1 MYALHTRFSTFGA
14 DLNAQSVITKKRKK
28 ILNRSSVGES
38 LLRVR
43 CWLGDACLP
52 ACLPLPHNNP
62 EEKCVFAEQD
72 KKAFFFCPKI
82 DALFF
87 SCFAAE
93 VEKKLLHI
101 LLAVQEKKRERASKH
116 SVFPQNFQNFLS
128 SFFFPLP
135 PLLLLP
141 PFLPPTQGHPAPTEM
156 CLLLFTA
163 RTRARRSKNGALF
176 FLSISKPTTGDPF
189 SMRASLNHFFLNAC
203 SGSLLSPSP
212 PSFSLFGSS
221 LSAWPLPR
229 KKSFHSLSSL
239 FLLLLLLLL
248 PSKSDRE
255 RERGF
260 NFNVTCLA
268 EASDIIS
275 LTPP

>member
-1 MYALHTRFSTFGA
+1 MCL
-14 DLNAQSVITKKRKK
+14 QSKIKK
-28 ILNRSSVGES
+28 L
-38 LLRVR
+38 
-43 CWLGDACLP
+43 
-52 ACLPLPHNNP
+52 
-62 EEKCVFAEQD
+62 
-72 KKAFFFCPKI
+72 FFFAPKLM
-82 DALFF
+82 LFF
-87 SCFAAE
+87 FLALPPRWKKNCFISSWLC
-93 VEKKLLHI
+93 KK
-101 LLAVQEKKRERASKH
+101 KKEREQASTLFSRKIFKI
-116 SVFPQNFQNFLS
+116 SFPH
-128 SFFFPLP
+128 FFSPLP